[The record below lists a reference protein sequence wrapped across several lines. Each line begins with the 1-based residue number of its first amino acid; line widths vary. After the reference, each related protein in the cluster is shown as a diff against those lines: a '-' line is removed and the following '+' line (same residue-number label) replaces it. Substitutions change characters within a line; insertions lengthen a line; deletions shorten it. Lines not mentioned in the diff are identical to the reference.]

1 MKQFL
6 LQMSGV
12 PGTGKSTIARHVG
25 ARYGAIVV
33 DLDVIRSAVLDGG
46 VLVEASGRV
55 AYPVM
60 YEMTRSLL
68 DQGVSVVIDSP
79 CGYDEILATGQAIA
93 GERGAAYKYVEC
105 HADDLTLIDS
115 RLRTRPALRS
125 QRRAVGLHAI
135 DAGGADAEGEELFR
149 AWQERTKRPADGYLQ
164 VDATNPM
171 NLILDEVNG
180 YLECDQVAR

>member
-12 PGTGKSTIARHVG
+12 PGSGKSTVARHVG

-46 VLVEASGRV
+46 VHIEASGRV

-60 YEMTRSLL
+60 YALTRNLL

-79 CGYDEILATGQAIA
+79 CGYDEILMTGREIA
-93 GERGAAYKYVEC
+93 AGRGVEYKYVEC
-105 HADDLTLIDS
+105 CTDDLTLIDN
-115 RLRTRPALRS
+115 RLRSRPALRS
-125 QRRAVGLHAI
+125 QRRGVGLPAV
-135 DAGGADAEGEELFR
+135 DAGDADADGEQLFR
-149 AWQERTKRPADGYLQ
+149 EWLQRTKRPASGYLQ
-164 VDATNPM
+164 VDATKPID
-171 NLILDEVNG
+171 LVLDEVET
-180 YLECDQVAR
+180 YLKCAQVAR